1 MGLLR
6 AVSPAEL
13 RDTPLTYAEVGA
25 TRAPQLPA
33 GYLPGEFTEVVGIGR
48 ETFER
53 VAAAIFDWV
62 PQRSVGL
69 RVRATGSPRE
79 VGTVVVLTAGL
90 PRLGYDIP
98 CRVVWA
104 SATGDERG
112 YAYGTLPGHPESGEE
127 CFTVRLTDVGDVVV
141 GIRVFSRLATPAA
154 RAVPPVARFVQGLA
168 TRRYLSSLRRVARG
182 REATASR
189 RRTSAPDRRPAA
201 AAIRSTRGRAERA
214 SSRDR

>member
-6 AVSPAEL
+6 AVSPADL

-25 TRAPQLPA
+25 TGAAELPA
-33 GYLPGEFTEVVGIGR
+33 GYLPGEFTEVVGTGR

-53 VAAAIFDWV
+53 VAAAILDWV

-69 RVRATGSPRE
+69 QVRATGSPGE

-104 SATGDERG
+104 STTGDERG

-127 CFTVRLTDVGDVVV
+127 RFTVRLTDAGDVVV
-141 GIRVFSRLATPAA
+141 TIRVFSRLATPAA
-154 RAVPPVARFVQGLA
+154 RLVPPVARFVQGLA
-168 TRRYLSSLRRVARG
+168 TRRYLSSLRRAARG
-182 REATASR
+182 R
-189 RRTSAPDRRPAA
+189 
-201 AAIRSTRGRAERA
+201 
-214 SSRDR
+214 

>member
-6 AVSPAEL
+6 AVSPAAL
-13 RDTPLTYAEVGA
+13 RDAPLTYAEVGA
-25 TRAPQLPA
+25 TGSAELPA
-33 GYLPGEFTEVVGIGR
+33 GYLPGEFTEVVGTGR

-53 VAAAIFDWV
+53 VAAAILDWV

-69 RVRATGSPRE
+69 RVRATGSPGE

-90 PRLGYDIP
+90 PRLGYDVP

-104 SATGDERG
+104 STTGDERG

-127 CFTVRLTDVGDVVV
+127 RFTVRLTGAGDVVV
-141 GIRVFSRLATPAA
+141 TIRVFSRLATPAA
-154 RAVPPVARFVQGLA
+154 RLVPPVSRFLQGLA

-182 REATASR
+182 R
-189 RRTSAPDRRPAA
+189 
-201 AAIRSTRGRAERA
+201 
-214 SSRDR
+214 